1 MRDEDGGESPDS
13 RSSGAE
19 LAPIIPLFGGAPAAA
34 ERVPARRSSGGDGLD
49 DDDPG
54 YATAA
59 DDIPSEYDSAE
70 GDGASAAIERESAEN
85 ILLKRLR
92 TRQLS
97 VTEARA
103 LVSQRGL
110 GADEVDSLLE
120 DFLRRGY
127 LDDAGLAE
135 QLIHVGTGRKGQGR
149 QVIAQTL
156 AKRGIPRDVADAALA
171 TLPDDDFER
180 ALEYA
185 RSKARSLASVDRETA
200 VRRLSGQ
207 LARRG
212 YRGSVALTA
221 AQTALDESSSGLRGV
236 AFR

>member
-1 MRDEDGGESPDS
+1 MHEDEDGESPDS
-13 RSSGAE
+13 PSSAPE
-19 LAPIIPLFGGAPAAA
+19 LAPVIPLFGGAPARA
-34 ERVPARRSSGGDGLD
+34 EYVPAAYS
-49 DDDPG
+49 
-54 YATAA
+54 A
-59 DDIPSEYDSAE
+59 AE
-70 GDGASAAIERESAEN
+70 GDDGEDDEANVAIDRENAEN

-97 VTEARA
+97 VAEART
-103 LVSQRGL
+103 LVAQRGL
-110 GADEVDSLLE
+110 GADEVDSVLE

-135 QLIHVGTGRKGQGR
+135 QLIHVGTDRKGQGR

-200 VRRLSGQ
+200 VRRLAGQ

>member
-1 MRDEDGGESPDS
+1 MVRFIEDGGESPDA
-13 RSSGAE
+13 RSSGPE
-19 LAPIIPLFGGAPAAA
+19 LAPVIPLFGGAPARA
-34 ERVPARRSSGGDGLD
+34 EYVPAAYS
-49 DDDPG
+49 
-54 YATAA
+54 A
-59 DDIPSEYDSAE
+59 AE
-70 GDGASAAIERESAEN
+70 GDDGEDDEANVAIDRENAEN

-97 VTEARA
+97 VAEART
-103 LVSQRGL
+103 LVAQRGL
-110 GADEVDSLLE
+110 GADEVDSVLE

-135 QLIHVGTGRKGQGR
+135 QLIHVGTDRKGQGR

-200 VRRLSGQ
+200 VRRLAGQ